1 MAFSED
7 FSVFFNDD
15 TPGFRKMV
23 VNSVPVD
30 GIFDND
36 FEKSNFVETSNP
48 IFWAASSDLTSV
60 VHGVTVVDGADSYSV
75 IGVEPDNSGVT
86 GLVLRKAD

>member
-15 TPGFRKMV
+15 TPGFKQMV

-36 FEKSNFVETSNP
+36 FKESNFIETSNP
-48 IFWAASSDLTSV
+48 IFWAASSDLTGV
-60 VHGVTVVDGADSYSV
+60 VQDMTVLDGAISYSV
-75 IGVEPDNSGVT
+75 IGVEPDNSGVM
-86 GLVLRKAD
+86 GLVLRRVG